1 MTVKRVM
8 LITPVHPERAAAAV
22 ATASEAARAAGV
34 QLVSTVDEHQKH
46 VDAAT
51 HIERVADGERPD
63 ICLVLGGDGSI
74 LYALRHFAHTGV
86 PVFGINFGTI
96 GFLAAVEREDLAN
109 GLERV
114 FSGDFEVLDLP
125 GLTVDLPLDHRTAL
139 NDVSFLRQPRGRVAQ
154 LSYTIGDRRWG
165 ASAATDWS
173 PRPRQARRA
182 TTSPTA
188 ARSWP
193 GA

>member
-8 LITPVHPERAAAAV
+8 LITPVHPERAAEAV

-63 ICLVLGGDGSI
+63 VCLVLGGDGSI

-125 GLTVDLPLDHRTAL
+125 GAHGGPPARPSDGAQRRQLP
-139 NDVSFLRQPRGRVAQ
+139 
-154 LSYTIGDRRWG
+154 
-165 ASAATDWS
+165 ASAA
-173 PRPRQARRA
+173 RPGRAALLHDRR
-182 TTSPTA
+182 
-188 ARSWP
+188 
-193 GA
+193 